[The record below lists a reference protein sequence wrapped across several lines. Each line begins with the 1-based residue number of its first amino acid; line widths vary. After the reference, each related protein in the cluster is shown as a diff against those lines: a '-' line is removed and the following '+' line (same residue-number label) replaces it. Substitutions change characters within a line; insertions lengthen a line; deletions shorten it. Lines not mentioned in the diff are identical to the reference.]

1 MKGTNQV
8 TINMID
14 KEGNQE
20 YVYLNVSFDSKLY
33 FKTMIAT

>member
-14 KEGNQE
+14 KEGNQG
-20 YVYLNVSFDSKLY
+20 YACLNVSFDSKLY
-33 FKTMIAT
+33 FKTIIAT